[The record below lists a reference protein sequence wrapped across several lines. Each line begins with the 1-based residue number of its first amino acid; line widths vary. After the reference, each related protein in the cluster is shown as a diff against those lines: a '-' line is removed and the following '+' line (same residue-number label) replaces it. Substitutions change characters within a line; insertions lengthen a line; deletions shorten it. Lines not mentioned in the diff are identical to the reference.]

1 MIGKQKRILVTWA
14 TGFIWSNI
22 VRTLVSEWFTN
33 IHIFSRKDSNYFR
46 INDIRDKIHIH
57 NVNFLDEVEINLNI
71 EKIQPEIIFHLASAW
86 TTVWKD
92 PITLQELYNFNV
104 LWTINLVN
112 ACKKQ
117 GFEYFINTG
126 SSSEYGEKDIQMNEN
141 DKVEPNNDYGVTK
154 ASTTMY
160 CEYIGKKN
168 QLPIYTF
175 RLFSVYGY
183 YEEKRRLIPT
193 LGLNFIQWTSP
204 NLSNPD
210 SVRDYIF
217 IDDVVNCY
225 LNVDKIL
232 WDFGGIYNIWSW
244 NQYKISEVVANI
256 KTILWSTIEPNYGV
270 KRSAQFEPKTWVAN
284 NDKMINTF
292 KQEPMTL
299 FRWLEKTIK
308 RLKINNH
315 LYM

>member
-1 MIGKQKRILVTWA
+1 MIGKKKRILVTWA

-22 VRTLVSEWFTN
+22 IRALVSEWFSN
-33 IHIFSRKDSNYFR
+33 INIFSRKNSDYFR
-46 INDIRDKIHIH
+46 ISDIIDKIHIH
-57 NVNFLDEVEINLNI
+57 IVDFLDENQINMTI
-71 EKIQPEIIFHLASAW
+71 EKIQPEIIFHLASAG

-92 PITLQELYNFNV
+92 PITIQELYNFNV

-126 SSSEYGEKDIQMNEN
+126 SSSEYGEKNMPMNEN
-141 DKVEPNNDYGVTK
+141 DKAQPNNDYWITK
-154 ASTTMY
+154 ASATMY
-160 CEYIGKKN
+160 CEYIGKKE

-193 LGLNFIQWTSP
+193 LGVNFIQWISP

-225 LNVDKIL
+225 LNIDKIL
-232 WDFGGIYNIWSW
+232 WDFGGIYNIWSG
-244 NQYKISEVVANI
+244 NQYRISEVVASI
-256 KTILWSTIEPNYGV
+256 KTILWSTIEPKYGAKKNV
-270 KRSAQFEPKTWVAN
+270 QFEPKTWVAN
-284 NDKMINTF
+284 NDKMIHTFNHQPTTLNT
-292 KQEPMTL
+292 
-299 FRWLEKTIK
+299 WLEKTIK

-315 LYM
+315 LYI